1 MNARYGDIAGVSCSE
16 AVTDAPFPF
25 GGRFT
30 GDGSLGGGRATVAAS
45 EPVRSPI
52 VVQAGMGAIDT
63 AMGGAMVGAL
73 VSMGI
78 AGIAISANMQG
89 VVPSFV
95 QTLYQNMPIF
105 GGVLGGITLVGF
117 FIGFVVGKRGTR

>member
-1 MNARYGDIAGVSCSE
+1 
-16 AVTDAPFPF
+16 
-25 GGRFT
+25 
-30 GDGSLGGGRATVAAS
+30 
-45 EPVRSPI
+45 
-52 VVQAGMGAIDT
+52 
-63 AMGGAMVGAL
+63 MVGAV

-105 GGVLGGITLVGF
+105 GGVLAGITLAGFFVGF
-117 FIGFVVGKRGTR
+117 VMGKRGLR